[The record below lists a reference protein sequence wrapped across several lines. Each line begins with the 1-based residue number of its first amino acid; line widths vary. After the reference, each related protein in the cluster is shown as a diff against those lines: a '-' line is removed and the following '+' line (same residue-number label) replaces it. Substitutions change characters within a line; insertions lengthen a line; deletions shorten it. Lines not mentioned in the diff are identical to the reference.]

1 MNMIVCFK
9 EILDPQI
16 PAKFF
21 KVDAETQRAIKPS
34 DIKLVISDYDE
45 SAMEAALKIKDAVAS
60 KITVISLGSES
71 ATNVIRHCIAMGAD
85 EGIWLSDPLFIDN
98 DSYATAFVLAEAIK
112 KIGDY
117 DLILCGRQEGDWDA
131 NSGKTPEELLHRL
144 EALPTIAEREL
155 AQTCKDVSNAGIL
168 GTISIMIENSGE
180 GAIIELDSIPK
191 PAEIELSD
199 WLVCFQSF
207 GFVLSVSPK
216 HSETVIDLFQERE
229 ITAAIIGKVVDEPIV
244 TLKNGPESKALF
256 DFKKDKITGIV
267 YNRRK

>member
-1 MNMIVCFK
+1 MIVCVK

-71 ATNVIRHCIAMGAD
+71 AANVIRHCIAMGAD
-85 EGIWLSDPLFIDN
+85 EGIWLNDPLFIDN

-131 NSGKTPEELLHRL
+131 GQVGSGIAELLGIPSVTMIGGIEVRDGKIVVERVLTDGRETVEVATPALVTVSSEVGEPRYPPLRRIREAGKREIPVWTAQDVAPAKAKNRMLSMSVPARVAKCEFITGATPEEAGANL
-144 EALPTIAEREL
+144 ALKLKGAKL
-155 AQTCKDVSNAGIL
+155 A
-168 GTISIMIENSGE
+168 
-180 GAIIELDSIPK
+180 
-191 PAEIELSD
+191 
-199 WLVCFQSF
+199 
-207 GFVLSVSPK
+207 
-216 HSETVIDLFQERE
+216 
-229 ITAAIIGKVVDEPIV
+229 
-244 TLKNGPESKALF
+244 
-256 DFKKDKITGIV
+256 
-267 YNRRK
+267 